1 MNKADYERTLLLL
14 DYYKDKLSC
23 KSEFELA
30 AKILRGWEELKETIV
45 EMSTNDG
52 TCNQQEV
59 CKFLASLMNVIETG
73 QDI

>member
-1 MNKADYERTLLLL
+1 MNQADYERTLLLL
-14 DYYKDKLSC
+14 DYYKDKLNC

-30 AKILRGWEELKETIV
+30 AKILKGWEELKETIV

-59 CKFLASLMNVIETG
+59 CKFLANLMNVIETG
-73 QDI
+73 KDI